1 MKYFPLVWATLWRK
15 KTRTI
20 FTLLSV
26 VVAFLL
32 FGVLE
37 TVDYAFSH
45 PSVGAAGADKLV
57 TTNKYS
63 ITLSLPFADVQQ
75 IRSVPGVEE
84 VTWIT
89 WFGGYYQESK
99 NFVFALPIDTDTY
112 FNLHKDEFIVSDAE
126 MRAFR
131 DTRTGG
137 LANIALMKKFGWK
150 VGDKVP
156 LHSTIWTQ
164 KNGSLDWTFDIVG
177 TFDAK
182 DPTQASQQASS
193 FLFHY
198 ELFDEGR
205 SFGKGSIGW
214 FEERVADP
222 SQASD
227 VAHRID
233 ALFANSSDETKTQP
247 AKDFAMAFLKQLGDV
262 GFVLRAILGAVFF
275 TLLFLTGNTMMQSV
289 RERVPELAVLKTLGF
304 GDAAVLGLVMAES
317 LLLCVVAALLGLALS
332 FAAIPIVKMG
342 LQGVE
347 LSPRA
352 LLPGIG
358 GTATRFGHVEVLYI
372 TEFVGLIFIYLGYGM
387 MRQDHSASVHA
398 NQQTSQQTWEGSPSP
413 VDPRAT

>member
-1 MKYFPLVWATLWRK
+1 VKYFPLVWATLWRRK
-15 KTRTI
+15 ARTI
-20 FTLLSV
+20 FTLLSI

-45 PSVGAAGADKLV
+45 PSAGAAGADKLV

-63 ITLSLPFADVQQ
+63 ITLPLPFADMQQ

-84 VTWIT
+84 VTWLT
-89 WFGGYYQESK
+89 WFGAYYQESK
-99 NFVFALPIDTDTY
+99 NFVFAVPIDTATY
-112 FNLHKDEFIVSDAE
+112 FNLHRNEFVFGESE

-131 DTRTGG
+131 DTRSG
-137 LANIALMKKFGWK
+137 AMVNDALMKKFGWK

-164 KNGSLDWTFDIVG
+164 ANGSLDWTFDIVG
-177 TFDAK
+177 TYGAK
-182 DPTQASQQASS
+182 DATQASQQAST

-205 SFGKGSIGW
+205 TFGKGTVGW

-222 SQASD
+222 AEAAT
-227 VAHRID
+227 VANRID

-247 AKDFAMAFLKQLGDV
+247 AKDFAMAFLKQLGDI

-304 GDAAVLGLVMAES
+304 SNAAVLGLVIAES
-317 LLLCVVAALLGLALS
+317 LLLCLVGALIGLALS
-332 FAAIPIVKMG
+332 FGALPIIKQG
-342 LQGVE
+342 LQAVE

-358 GTATRFGHVEVLYI
+358 VAVLLAFI
-372 TEFVGLIFIYLGYGM
+372 VGLPPAVRA
-387 MRQDHSASVHA
+387 MRL
-398 NQQTSQQTWEGSPSP
+398 NI
-413 VDPRAT
+413 VDALAGKR

>member
-1 MKYFPLVWATLWRK
+1 LKYFPLVWATLWRK

-26 VVAFLL
+26 VIAFLL

-37 TVDYAFSH
+37 TVDYAFSN
-45 PSVGAAGADKLV
+45 PSAGATGADKLI

-63 ITLSLPFADVQQ
+63 ITLPLPFAATQQ

-99 NFVFALPIDTDTY
+99 NFIFALPIDTDTY

-131 DTRTGG
+131 NTRTGG
-137 LANIALMKKFGWK
+137 LVNAALLKKFGWK

-177 TFDAK
+177 TYDVK

-214 FEERVADP
+214 FEERVTDP

-247 AKDFAMAFLKQLGDV
+247 AKDFAMAFVKQLGDV

-289 RERVPELAVLKTLGF
+289 RERVPEFAVLKTLGF
-304 GDAAVLGLVMAES
+304 GDITVLGLVIAES
-317 LLLCVVAALLGLALS
+317 LLLCVVAALIGLALS
-332 FAAIPIVKMG
+332 FAALPIVKMG

-358 GTATRFGHVEVLYI
+358 VAVLLAFI
-372 TEFVGLIFIYLGYGM
+372 VGLPPALRA
-387 MRQDHSASVHA
+387 MRL
-398 NQQTSQQTWEGSPSP
+398 TI
-413 VDPRAT
+413 VDALADKR

>member
-32 FGVLE
+32 FGMLE
-37 TVDYAFSH
+37 TVAHAFAH
-45 PSVGAAGADKLV
+45 PSTGITGADKLV

-63 ITLSLPFADVQQ
+63 ITLQLPFSDVQQ
-75 IRSVPGVEE
+75 IRSVPGVAE
-84 VTWIT
+84 VTWMT

-126 MRAFR
+126 MNAFR
-131 DTRTGG
+131 TTRTGG
-137 LANIALMKKFGWK
+137 LVNRALIKKFGWK

-177 TFDAK
+177 SFDAK
-182 DPTQASQQASS
+182 DPTQASQQSS
-193 FLFHY
+193 TLLFHY

-205 SFGKGSIGW
+205 SFGKGNVGW

-222 SQASD
+222 AQS
-227 VAHRID
+227 VAIANRID
-233 ALFANSSDETKTQP
+233 ALFANSFDETKTQP
-247 AKDFAMAFLKQLGDV
+247 AKEFSMAFVKQFGDI

-304 GDAAVLGLVMAES
+304 GDATVLGLVIAES
-317 LLLCVVAALLGLALS
+317 LLLCMTAALVGLALS
-332 FAAIPIVKMG
+332 FGALPILKQG
-342 LQGVE
+342 LQGVDV
-347 LSPRA
+347 SPRA
-352 LLPGIG
+352 ILPGIG
-358 GTATRFGHVEVLYI
+358 VAVLLALI
-372 TEFVGLIFIYLGYGM
+372 VGMPPALGA
-387 MRQDHSASVHA
+387 MRL
-398 NQQTSQQTWEGSPSP
+398 NI
-413 VDPRAT
+413 VDALADKR

>member
-1 MKYFPLVWATLWRK
+1 MKYLPLVWATLWRK

-20 FTLLSV
+20 FTFLSV

-45 PSVGAAGADKLV
+45 PSAGASGADKLV

-63 ITLSLPFADVQQ
+63 ITLPLPFADRQQ

-84 VTWIT
+84 VTWLT

-99 NFVFALPIDTDTY
+99 NFVFALPIDSDTY
-112 FNLHKDEFIVSDAE
+112 FNLHKDELIVSDSE
-126 MRAFR
+126 MQAFR
-131 DTRTGG
+131 NTRTGG
-137 LANIALMKKFGWK
+137 LANVALMKKFAWK

-164 KNGSLDWTFDIVG
+164 KDGSLDWAFDIVG

-182 DPTQASQQASS
+182 DPTQASQLASS

-205 SFGKGSIGW
+205 SFGKGNVGW
-214 FEERVADP
+214 YEERVADP
-222 SQASD
+222 AQAAV
-227 VAHRID
+227 VANRID
-233 ALFANSSDETKTQP
+233 ALFNNSSDETKTQP
-247 AKDFAMAFLKQLGDV
+247 AKDFAMAFIKQLGDV

-304 GDAAVLGLVMAES
+304 SDAAVMGLVIAES
-317 LLLCVVAALLGLALS
+317 LLLCVAAALLGLALS
-332 FAAIPIVKMG
+332 FAALPIVKMG
-342 LQGVE
+342 LQGVD
-347 LSPRA
+347 LSPKA

-358 GTATRFGHVEVLYI
+358 VAVLLAFI
-372 TEFVGLIFIYLGYGM
+372 VGLPPGLRA
-387 MRQDHSASVHA
+387 MRL
-398 NQQTSQQTWEGSPSP
+398 TI
-413 VDPRAT
+413 VDALADKR